1 MKRLRVV
8 TLLLLCAFTVVVAVN
23 PRDIDKVKKERE
35 AAKREIRETTK
46 KLTATERE
54 TQKGLNRLNSLRA
67 EISNKSAEIGVIQS
81 GIDSIDKCV
90 KIVTDSISV
99 LEAQRAKLRDKY
111 AESLRKTQSSLS
123 SVNALS
129 FLFSVESFGQAYQR
143 MRYIRQFADWRKRKT
158 DEIQQVTDSLEFQHS
173 RLDSLQL
180 QRQKDLTK
188 LSIVKKQLQSNQSET
203 NKLVANLKKESGTLR
218 SILKQKEQKAKALD
232 REVERLIAAQQNS
245 NSSSSGAA
253 KNAAGSK
260 GRNGKAANNNVVAGN
275 AAADRAL
282 SGSFESNKGN
292 LLFPVSGK
300 YKIVR
305 GFGRQRHPDL
315 EHVETENSGID
326 IEVGAG
332 AVARS
337 IFKGKVS
344 AIFEQPGYNKIVMVR
359 HGNYLSIY
367 ANLSSINVKMGDDVS
382 ANQPIGSI
390 YVDPEDD
397 NRAILHFELRKERT
411 KLNPM
416 QWVK

>member
-8 TLLLLCAFTVVVAVN
+8 TLLLLCAFAVVVAVN

-67 EISNKSAEIGVIQS
+67 EISNKNAEIGVIQS

-143 MRYIRQFADWRKRKT
+143 MRYIRQFADWRKRKA

-188 LSIVKKQLQSNQSET
+188 LSIAKRQLQSNQSET

-245 NSSSSGAA
+245 NSSSGAT